1 MQNKT
6 RTYLDTYAY
15 YGNNGWLN
23 VNGVEATLST
33 KKIPEINTVVRID
46 AAYTYSEDGTS
57 TPYYFSISRFVAALN
72 AEVMPLYTTV
82 ENYSKDLLINYR
94 FEIQA
99 KSLGI
104 WFTLHLQQKIIEI
117 SGRRKYDDT
126 LAVGYFSANDRIV
139 LIPVNL
145 RTSSLYEGIR
155 RSIQPYDLAEENKPN
170 KWLFNVKVSKSLW
183 KGAAVSFYVNNFLN
197 NRPLYKSQRSSPL
210 SPIYERRNP
219 EIFYGI
225 DLSTTLSFL

>member
-1 MQNKT
+1 
-6 RTYLDTYAY
+6 
-15 YGNNGWLN
+15 
-23 VNGVEATLST
+23 
-33 KKIPEINTVVRID
+33 
-46 AAYTYSEDGTS
+46 
-57 TPYYFSISRFVAALN
+57 
-72 AEVMPLYTTV
+72 MPLYTTV